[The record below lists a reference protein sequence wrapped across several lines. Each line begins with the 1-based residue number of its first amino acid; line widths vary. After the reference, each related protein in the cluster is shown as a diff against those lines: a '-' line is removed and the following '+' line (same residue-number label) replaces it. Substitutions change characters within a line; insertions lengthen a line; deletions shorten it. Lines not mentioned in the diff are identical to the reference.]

1 VASVS
6 VSRVSD
12 PVTGPLARLVGEL
25 SRLPGIG
32 PKTATRLAHHIVK
45 ADSAEA
51 EALSKA
57 LLDVKEKLFYCST
70 CFSITDI
77 DPCRY
82 CSDPTRDTTQI
93 CVVEEPFNIQPIERT
108 GEYRGL
114 YHVLLGA
121 LSPQRG
127 IGPDQIRIAGLLDRL
142 EGVEEIILATNP
154 DVEGEATALYLARL
168 LNDRNIRTT
177 RLAFGM
183 PVGGDIEY
191 TDEATLARSLAGR
204 REV

>member
-1 VASVS
+1 MSK
-6 VSRVSD
+6 
-12 PVTGPLARLVGEL
+12 PLERLVAEL
-25 SRLPGIG
+25 SRLPGVG
-32 PKTATRLAHHIVK
+32 PKTAARLAHHIVK
-45 ADSAEA
+45 ADAKEASALA
-51 EALSKA
+51 SA

-70 CFSITDI
+70 CSSITDV
-77 DPCRY
+77 DPCSF
-82 CSDPTRDTTQI
+82 CADPDRDRSRI

-127 IGPDQIRIAGLLDRL
+127 VGPDQLKVSDLLDRL
-142 EGVEEIILATNP
+142 EGIDEVILATNP
-154 DVEGEATALYLARL
+154 DVEGEATALFLARL
-168 LNDRNIRTT
+168 LKDRAPRIT

-204 REV
+204 RDM

>member
-1 VASVS
+1 M
-6 VSRVSD
+6 SD
-12 PVTGPLARLVGEL
+12 PLARLVSEL

-32 PKTATRLAHHIVK
+32 PKTAARLAHHLVK
-45 ADSAEA
+45 ADTEEA
-51 EALSKA
+51 AALA
-57 LLDVKEKLFYCST
+57 AAVVEVKEKLFHCST
-70 CFSITDI
+70 CFSITDT
-77 DPCRY
+77 DPCRF
-82 CSDPTRDTTQI
+82 CADPARDRTQV

-108 GEYRGL
+108 GEFRGL

-127 IGPDQIRIAGLLDRL
+127 IGPDQIRIGELMERLD
-142 EGVEEIILATNP
+142 GVTEVILATNP
-154 DVEGEATALYLARL
+154 DVEGEATALFLGRL
-168 LNDRNIRTT
+168 LKDRGIRIT

-204 REV
+204 RDV

>member
-1 VASVS
+1 
-6 VSRVSD
+6 VSD
-12 PVTGPLARLVGEL
+12 PLARLVSEL

-32 PKTATRLAHHIVK
+32 PKTAGRLAHHLVK
-45 ADSAEA
+45 ASSEEA
-51 EALSKA
+51 ASLARAVLE
-57 LLDVKEKLFYCST
+57 VKEKLFYCST

-77 DPCRY
+77 DPCRF
-82 CSDPTRDTTQI
+82 CADPDRDRSQI

-108 GEYRGL
+108 GEYKGL

-127 IGPDQIRIAGLLDRL
+127 VGPDQIRVGDLLERL
-142 EGVEEIILATNP
+142 EGVDEVILATNP
-154 DVEGEATALYLARL
+154 DVEGEATALFLGRL
-168 LNDRNIRTT
+168 LGDRDVRIT

-204 REV
+204 RDI

>member
-1 VASVS
+1 
-6 VSRVSD
+6 VSD
-12 PVTGPLARLVGEL
+12 PLARLIGEF

-32 PKTATRLAHHIVK
+32 PKTAARLAHYIIK
-45 ADSAEA
+45 ADQEEA
-51 EALSKA
+51 TSLAGAVLE
-57 LLDVKEKLFYCST
+57 VKERLFYCST
-70 CFSITDI
+70 CFSITDV

-82 CSDPTRDTTQI
+82 CSDPDRDHSQI

-127 IGPDQIRIAGLLDRL
+127 IGPDQLRVSDLLERVD
-142 EGVEEIILATNP
+142 EIGEVILATNP

-168 LNDRNIRTT
+168 LKDRDIHVT

-191 TDEATLARSLAGR
+191 TDEATLARSLSGR
-204 REV
+204 RDV